1 MVVFLGVAFA
11 CYGAVV
17 GIEKLWKKHREAVL
31 KGRFGD
37 GMVFAAKAAQLLLLL
52 VAALHLSAGQVGWQA
67 VGAAAF
73 VAMTPLIF
81 ALAVLAQ
88 LHSDRERP
96 RGRAVLPK
104 PR

>member
-17 GIEKLWKKHREAVL
+17 GIDKLWKKHRKAVL

-37 GMVFAAKAAQLLLLL
+37 GLVFAAKVSQVLLLLG
-52 VAALHLSAGQVGWQA
+52 AALHLNAGEVGWQA

-88 LHSDRERP
+88 LHSDRRRP
-96 RGRAVLPK
+96 RGRASAA
-104 PR
+104 